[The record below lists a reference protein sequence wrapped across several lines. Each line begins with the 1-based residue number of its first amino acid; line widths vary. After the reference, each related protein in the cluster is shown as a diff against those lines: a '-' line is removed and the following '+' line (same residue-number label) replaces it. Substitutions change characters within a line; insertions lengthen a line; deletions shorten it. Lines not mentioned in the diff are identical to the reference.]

1 MNLSSS
7 SISIWTMTVPV
18 IGLFSIIAL
27 NRASLSTIEW
37 PQKWPR
43 QETEDVAQWNETF
56 FEGAFLNHTQVLHMC
71 FERFL
76 LAFESHDL
84 SQADKRINPK
94 RCGLFGQLRRLGWV
108 KVSLLQINFSGH
120 SNFSTD

>member
-43 QETEDVAQWNETF
+43 QDTEDVAQWNELF
-56 FEGAFLNHTQVLHMC
+56 FEGAFLNHRSSYVYHTRCISENKCDVLTQ
-71 FERFL
+71 RFPTTL
-76 LAFESHDL
+76 
-84 SQADKRINPK
+84 
-94 RCGLFGQLRRLGWV
+94 
-108 KVSLLQINFSGH
+108 
-120 SNFSTD
+120 

>member
-1 MNLSSS
+1 MPIKHLQKKGIGNGVKYLQFGDNIGSLWMATFYTFTKEVFFLSFFPDCNFRLHNQRVSMNLSSS

-43 QETEDVAQWNETF
+43 QETEDVAQWNEIF
-56 FEGAFLNHTQVLHMC
+56 FCRSVFN
-71 FERFL
+71 
-76 LAFESHDL
+76 
-84 SQADKRINPK
+84 SQ
-94 RCGLFGQLRRLGWV
+94 
-108 KVSLLQINFSGH
+108 
-120 SNFSTD
+120 

>member
-43 QETEDVAQWNETF
+43 QDTEDVTQWNELY
-56 FEGAFLNHTQVLHMC
+56 FEGAFLNHRSSYVYHTGWRHFVDNDISWTL
-71 FERFL
+71 FFKVGDFSWTFPKGDFSWTL
-76 LAFESHDL
+76 LVTS
-84 SQADKRINPK
+84 R
-94 RCGLFGQLRRLGWV
+94 GQ
-108 KVSLLQINFSGH
+108 F
-120 SNFSTD
+120 

>member
-43 QETEDVAQWNETF
+43 QETEDVAQWNEIF
-56 FEGAFLNHTQVLHMC
+56 FEEAFLT
-71 FERFL
+71 
-76 LAFESHDL
+76 
-84 SQADKRINPK
+84 
-94 RCGLFGQLRRLGWV
+94 
-108 KVSLLQINFSGH
+108 H
-120 SNFSTD
+120 SPWNS

>member
-7 SISIWTMTVPV
+7 SISFWTMTAPI

-43 QETEDVAQWNETF
+43 QETEDVAQWNDF
-56 FEGAFLNHTQVLHMC
+56 FLKEC
-71 FERFL
+71 F
-76 LAFESHDL
+76 
-84 SQADKRINPK
+84 
-94 RCGLFGQLRRLGWV
+94 
-108 KVSLLQINFSGH
+108 
-120 SNFSTD
+120 